1 MGSGGCPSIQRDADT
16 GMFRCTKLGDPAV
29 DPLGILGGSVSE
41 KGDPDAIMTNKNGG
55 IQRGRF
61 PLI

>member
-1 MGSGGCPSIQRDADT
+1 MSRNISRQPDAHT

-41 KGDPDAIMTNKNGG
+41 KGDPDAIMPDKNGG